1 MLNLR
6 KLIDLLPYY
15 YKGADTYKNKEGK
28 GIFERYLEIFGN
40 YFEDHIVEDTS
51 TITDIIDIENC
62 DELYLNHLW
71 EFLGQ
76 MPFAQ
81 GPHIDLEKW
90 KIYFNGFQFNGE
102 NAADYHGKLIKT
114 FQDSFIVSPNTDY
127 GGKDSKEHGDDQDY
141 AGKGQDTFEKWR
153 EACTIPTNSST
164 YFNPDIAT
172 VRALIKY
179 SISLFKIRG
188 TKQFFEIL
196 FRIYG
201 LSCEI
206 GEPTLEIFGDRDN
219 VDYSGKEADYAG
231 IHSEEHGDSQ
241 DYAGKGQDM
250 YISQYGKSKFDV
262 EDSILDSYTLDR
274 FTTCTRCVT
283 IPVKIRGHNYTSISS
298 EFNSFKVACENI
310 FDRFLPF
317 NVKADIDYGFV
328 IPQSYTISLSL
339 WDGTKWVFLGNS
351 KGVMDPTTQNQL
363 YIQDGIRTNLRIKVN
378 IIRSYDNRSDLKF
391 LVGSEVNGKEVYGET
406 ERTSGYIINIR
417 RAATYVI
424 KSVNTNSNGTSTKIS
439 IPVTRISSIKYYNI
453 GYTADTLNIDKDHPS
468 ITIELTGTV
477 SFNGVI
483 YPVNIRRVDTGE
495 ILKKKSEDPED
506 KGKFL
511 FTTKT
516 EGTYIFS
523 LVDYPIRKL
532 YITITKDPEILE
544 VTTNPTKVTLL
555 QKNDT
560 VKTLL
565 TIQGSYHQENVLALQ
580 ARTSY
585 GKILTIS
592 ELESLFVTTPNYTIP
607 ENKVLTH
614 DYAMASIPL
623 WLNKDSESPSQD
635 IAIAE
640 VRFCCIKNP
649 IRDTT
654 QWLNI
659 RKYQSNKNPLTGK
672 LEIINE
678 FTNILPN
685 ITMYDGYINE
695 EGEIVNDPNWQHS
708 DWVDVSKYANDSSYL
723 GPISRLE
730 AWLVCSP
737 LLCYEINNK
746 EALYNCGEFFITNRS
761 GYFIFKAEGDTGNGK
776 QASFLVSNGITPG
789 VDYYLELT
797 PSSLIYPSNGDTVSV
812 LIIISTNLE
821 YKQGL
826 QLDQSSG
833 LSFGFVLEKWEKLKD
848 STEETWVEKSKVTS
862 NDSKWVVTDYSLYT
876 KRYSLTLNKDQEGYG
891 NFRIRS
897 VDGSFKSKR
906 FTVSSY
912 TSPDEAYLYFE
923 AINPLDSGWILPKD
937 WGTASITNVSNSPAR
952 AKYDLL
958 KGTPQFKIK
967 VLNSTEE
974 LNDIALYKVEN
985 ETEIFLGSYYKL
997 GDIVSNLTS
1006 EGTYRFK
1013 TKGDKDSTINYAE
1026 IILVK
1031 NTIFKITCTPV
1042 ISVLSNGFATTM
1054 VVGTCNDPNVNP
1066 KKLQI
1071 KREGDTIWHD
1081 SPYQFIG
1088 HTTGIYNFTIR
1099 GNETGEEPTTSFQI
1113 LNSDDL
1119 SVNPSSLEWESGDSS
1134 SQALEIITSSEN
1146 SWEVTIED
1154 S

>member
-6 KLIDLLPYY
+6 KLIDMLPYY
-15 YKGADTYKNKEGK
+15 YKGADTYKNKDGK

-40 YFEDHIVEDTS
+40 YFEDYIVEDTS
-51 TITDIIDIENC
+51 TINDIIDIENC

-81 GPHIDLEKW
+81 GPQVDIEKW
-90 KIYFNGFQFNGE
+90 KIYFNGFN
-102 NAADYHGKLIKT
+102 L
-114 FQDSFIVSPNTDY
+114 
-127 GGKDSKEHGDDQDY
+127 KDESSWK
-141 AGKGQDTFEKWR
+141 

-164 YFNPDIAT
+164 DFNHDSDTI
-172 VRALIKY
+172 RALIKY

-201 LSCEI
+201 LNCEI
-206 GEPTLEIFGDRDN
+206 GEPTLEIFRDIDN
-219 VDYSGKEADYAG
+219 VDYAGKDADYAG

-250 YISQYGKSKFDV
+250 YISRYGKSKFDV
-262 EDSILDSYTLDR
+262 EDSVLDSSYTLDR
-274 FTTCTRCVT
+274 FTTCTRCIT
-283 IPVKIRGHNYTSISS
+283 IPVKITGHQYNRNTSISD
-298 EFNSFKVACENI
+298 EFKSFRVSCENI

-317 NVKADIDYGFV
+317 NVKADIDYGFI

-339 WDGTKWVFLGNS
+339 WDGTKWAFLGNS
-351 KGVMDPTTQNQL
+351 KGVINQVTKKQL
-363 YIQDGIRTNLRIKVN
+363 YIQDGIRTNLKIKVD

-391 LVGSEVNGKEVYGET
+391 LVGSEVNGEEVYGET
-406 ERTSGYIINIR
+406 EHTSGYIINIR
-417 RAATYVI
+417 RAATYLI

-439 IPVTRISSIKYYNI
+439 IPVTRVSSIKYYNI
-453 GYTADTLNIDKDHPS
+453 GYTANTLNIDNDHPL

-483 YPVNIRRVDTGE
+483 YPVNIRRSDTGE
-495 ILKKKSEDPED
+495 ILKKKSDKPED
-506 KGKFL
+506 KGIFL
-511 FTTKT
+511 FTTKC
-516 EGTYIFS
+516 EGTYVFS

-532 YITITKDPEILE
+532 YITITKDPEVFE
-544 VTTNPTKVTLL
+544 VTTNPKKDKLTE
-555 QKNDT
+555 KNKS

-565 TIQGSYHQENVLALQ
+565 NIKGSYHQDNVLALQ
-580 ARTSY
+580 VKTIH
-585 GKILTIS
+585 GKILTIQELNNLFITDPDGIIS
-592 ELESLFVTTPNYTIP
+592 EN
-607 ENKVLTH
+607 NVLTH

-623 WLNKDSESPSQD
+623 LENSDSMDPSRV
-635 IAIAE
+635 ITE

-659 RKYQSNKNPLTGK
+659 RKYKSNKDPLTGK
-672 LEIINE
+672 IETINE

-685 ITMYDGYINE
+685 IQMYSGYINE
-695 EGEIVNDPNWQHS
+695 NGDIVKDLNWQHS
-708 DWVDVSKYANDSSYL
+708 DWIDVSKYADDISYS

-761 GYFIFKAEGDTGNGK
+761 GYFIFKAKGDTGNGT
-776 QASFLVSNGITPG
+776 QASFVVSNEITPG
-789 VDYYLELT
+789 VDYYLELNPT
-797 PSSLIYPSNGDTVSV
+797 SLIYPYNGDSVSILV
-812 LIIISTNLE
+812 IISTNIG
-821 YKQGL
+821 YNKGI
-826 QLDQSSG
+826 QLDKSSG
-833 LSFGFVLEKWEKLKD
+833 LSFGFILDKLND
-848 STEETWVEKSKVTS
+848 NTGEWVEQSRITS
-862 NDSKWVVTDYSLYT
+862 NDPKWVVTDYSLYT
-876 KRYSLTLNKDQEGYG
+876 KRYSLTLNKGKEGFG
-891 NFRIRS
+891 NFSIRS
-897 VDGSFKSKR
+897 VDNTFKPMK
-906 FTVSSY
+906 FTVSNY
-912 TSPDEAYLYFE
+912 IDPEKAYLYFE
-923 AINPLDSGWILPKD
+923 PVNPLDSGWILPKD
-937 WGTASITNVSNSPAR
+937 WGTASITDDSNSPAR

-958 KGTPQFKIK
+958 KGTPQFKLK

-974 LNDIALYKVEN
+974 LNNIALYKVEN
-985 ETEIFLGSYYKL
+985 GIENLVGSYYKI
-997 GDIVSNLTS
+997 GDIVSNLNS

-1013 TKGDKDSTINYAE
+1013 VKEDKDGDIINYAE
-1026 IILVK
+1026 ITLVK
-1031 NTIFKITCTPV
+1031 NTIFKIACTPV

-1066 KKLQI
+1066 NKLQI
-1071 KREGDTIWHD
+1071 KRVGDTVWHD

-1099 GNETGEEPTTSFQI
+1099 GNETGKEPTTSFQI
-1113 LNSDDL
+1113 ISSDDL

-1134 SQALEIITSSEN
+1134 SQALEIITNSEN

>member
-15 YKGADTYKNKEGK
+15 YKGADTYKNKDGK

-81 GPHIDLEKW
+81 GPQVDMEKW
-90 KIYFNGFQFNGE
+90 KVYFKGFN
-102 NAADYHGKLIKT
+102 L
-114 FQDSFIVSPNTDY
+114 
-127 GGKDSKEHGDDQDY
+127 KDKSNWK
-141 AGKGQDTFEKWR
+141 

-164 YFNPDIAT
+164 DFNQDSDTI
-172 VRALIKY
+172 RALIKY

-201 LSCEI
+201 LNCEI
-206 GEPTLEIFGDRDN
+206 GEPTLEIFGDIDN
-219 VDYSGKEADYAG
+219 VDYAGKEADYAG
-231 IHSEEHGDSQ
+231 KDSKEHGDSQ
-241 DYAGKGQDM
+241 DYAGKGHGM

-283 IPVKIRGHNYTSISS
+283 IPVKILGHNYTSISS

-351 KGVMDPTTQNQL
+351 KGVMNSVTQNKL
-363 YIQDGIRTNLRIKVN
+363 YLHDGIRTNLRIKVD

-406 ERTSGYIINIR
+406 ERTSGYVINIR

-424 KSVNTNSNGTSTKIS
+424 KSVNTNSDGTSTKIS
-439 IPVTRISSIKYYNI
+439 IPVTRVSSIKYYNI
-453 GYTADTLNIDKDHPS
+453 GYTADTLNIDKDHTS

-516 EGTYIFS
+516 EGTYVFS

-532 YITITKDPEILE
+532 HITVTKDPEVLE
-544 VTTNPTKVTLL
+544 VTTNPTKAKLL
-555 QKNDT
+555 HKNDT

-565 TIQGSYHQENVLALQ
+565 TVQGSYHQENVLALQ
-580 ARTSY
+580 ARTNN
-585 GKILTIS
+585 GKILTVQ
-592 ELESLFVTTPNYTIP
+592 ELSKLFVTDPDYLIQ

-614 DYAMASIPL
+614 DYATASIPL
-623 WLNKDSESPSQD
+623 LENSDSIDPSKV
-635 IAIAE
+635 ITE

-659 RKYQSNKNPLTGK
+659 RKYQTNKNPFTGK
-672 LEIINE
+672 LETTNE

-685 ITMYDGYINE
+685 ITLYEGYINE
-695 EGEIVNDPNWQHS
+695 EGEIIKDPNWQHS
-708 DWVDVSKYANDSSYL
+708 DWIDVSKYANGSSYL

-761 GYFIFKAEGDTGNGK
+761 GYFIFKAEGDTGNGT
-776 QASFLVSNGITPG
+776 QASFVVSNEITPG
-789 VDYYLELT
+789 VDYYLELNPT
-797 PSSLIYPSNGDTVSV
+797 SLIYPYNGDSVSV
-812 LIIISTNLE
+812 LVIISTNLE
-821 YKQGL
+821 HNKGL
-826 QLDQSSG
+826 QLDNSSG
-833 LSFGFVLEKWEKLKD
+833 LSFGFILDKLND
-848 STEETWVEKSKVTS
+848 STGEWEEQSQVTS
-862 NDSKWVVTDYSLYT
+862 NDPKWVVTDYSLYT
-876 KRYSLTLNKDQEGYG
+876 KRYSLTLNKGQEGYG
-891 NFRIRS
+891 TFRIRS
-897 VDGSFKSKR
+897 VDNTFKPET
-906 FTVSSY
+906 FTVSNY
-912 TSPDEAYLYFE
+912 IDPEKAYLYFE
-923 AINPLDSGWILPKD
+923 PVNPLDSGWILPKD
-937 WGTASITNVSNSPAR
+937 WGTASITNDSNSPAR

-958 KGTPQFKIK
+958 KGTPQFKLK

-974 LNDIALYKVEN
+974 LNDIALYRVEKG
-985 ETEIFLGSYYKL
+985 TENLVGSYYKL
-997 GDIVSNLTS
+997 GDIVSNINL

-1013 TKGDKDSTINYAE
+1013 VKEDKDSDINYAE
-1026 IILVK
+1026 ITLIK
-1031 NTIFKITCTPV
+1031 DTIFKITCTPV

-1066 KKLQI
+1066 NKLQI
-1071 KREGDTIWHD
+1071 KRVGDTVWHD

-1113 LNSDDL
+1113 LSSDDL

-1134 SQALEIITSSEN
+1134 SQAFEIITNSEN

>member
-15 YKGADTYKNKEGK
+15 YKGADTYKNKDGK

-40 YFEDHIVEDTS
+40 YFEDHIVKDTS

-81 GPHIDLEKW
+81 SPQVDIEKW
-90 KIYFNGFQFNGE
+90 KVYFNGFDLKDE
-102 NAADYHGKLIKT
+102 NNWK
-114 FQDSFIVSPNTDY
+114 
-127 GGKDSKEHGDDQDY
+127 
-141 AGKGQDTFEKWR
+141 
-153 EACTIPTNSST
+153 EACTIPMNSST
-164 YFNPDIAT
+164 DFDQDSDTI
-172 VRALIKY
+172 RALIKY

-201 LSCEI
+201 LNCEI
-206 GEPTLEIFGDRDN
+206 GEPTLEIFGDIDN

-250 YISQYGKSKFDV
+250 YISRYGKSKFDV
-262 EDSILDSYTLDR
+262 GDSILDSYTLDR

-283 IPVKIRGHNYTSISS
+283 IPVKITGHSYTNISS
-298 EFNSFKVACENI
+298 EFNSFKVSCENI

-328 IPQSYTISLSL
+328 IPQNYTISLSL

-351 KGVMDPTTQNQL
+351 KGVMNPVTQNQL
-363 YIQDGIRTNLRIKVN
+363 YIQDGIRTNLRIKVD

-424 KSVNTNSNGTSTKIS
+424 KSVNTNSNGTSAKIS
-439 IPVTRISSIKYYNI
+439 IPVTRTSSIKYYNI
-453 GYTADTLNIDKDHPS
+453 GYTADTLNINKDHPS

-483 YPVNIRRVDTGE
+483 YPVNIRRADTGE

-544 VTTNPTKVTLL
+544 VTTNPTKATLL

-592 ELESLFVTTPNYTIP
+592 ELESLFVTTPDYTIP
-607 ENKVLTH
+607 ENRLLTH

-623 WLNKDSESPSQD
+623 WLNGDNENPSQD

-659 RKYQSNKNPLTGK
+659 RKYQSNKNPSTGK
-672 LEIINE
+672 LEITNE

-685 ITMYDGYINE
+685 ITLYDGYINE
-695 EGEIVNDPNWQHS
+695 DGEIINDPNWQHS
-708 DWVDVSKYANDSSYL
+708 DWIDVSKYASDSSYL

-761 GYFIFKAEGDTGNGK
+761 GYFIFKAEGDTGNGT
-776 QASFLVSNGITPG
+776 QASFIVSNGITPG
-789 VDYYLELT
+789 IDYYLELT

-821 YKQGL
+821 HKQGL
-826 QLDQSSG
+826 QLDQSNG
-833 LSFGFVLEKWEKLKD
+833 LSFGFVLEKLNDSTGEWEKQ
-848 STEETWVEKSKVTS
+848 SQVTS
-862 NDSKWVVTDYSLYT
+862 NDTKWVITDYSLYT
-876 KRYSLTLNKDQEGYG
+876 KRYSLALNKDREGYG

-897 VDGSFKSKR
+897 VEESFKSKR

-937 WGTASITNVSNSPAR
+937 WGTASITNASNSPAR

-974 LNDIALYKVEN
+974 LNDIALYKVEDG
-985 ETEIFLGSYYKL
+985 TEISLGSYYKL
-997 GDIVSNLTS
+997 EDIVSNLTR

-1013 TKGDKDSTINYAE
+1013 AKGDKDSTINYAE

-1042 ISVLSNGFATTM
+1042 IAMLSNGFATTT

-1066 KKLQI
+1066 SKLQI
-1071 KREGDTIWHD
+1071 KRVGDTVWHD

-1113 LNSDDL
+1113 ISSDDL

-1146 SWEVTIED
+1146 SWEVTMED

>member
-15 YKGADTYKNKEGK
+15 YKGADTYKNKDGK
-28 GIFERYLEIFGN
+28 GVFERYLEIFGN

-62 DELYLNHLW
+62 DEIYLNHLW

-81 GPHIDLEKW
+81 GPQVDIEKW
-90 KIYFNGFQFNGE
+90 KVYFNGLN
-102 NAADYHGKLIKT
+102 L
-114 FQDSFIVSPNTDY
+114 
-127 GGKDSKEHGDDQDY
+127 KDESNWK
-141 AGKGQDTFEKWR
+141 

-164 YFNPDIAT
+164 DFNQDSDTI
-172 VRALIKY
+172 RALIKY

-206 GEPTLEIFGDRDN
+206 REPILEVFGDMDKLL
-219 VDYSGKEADYAG
+219 DYAGKDADYAG
-231 IHSEEHGDSQ
+231 KDSKEHGDSQ
-241 DYAGKGQDM
+241 DYAGRGNDM
-250 YISQYGKSKFDV
+250 YISRYSESKFDV
-262 EDSILDSYTLDR
+262 DDSILDSYTLDR

-283 IPVKIRGHNYTSISS
+283 IPVKITGHNYTSISN

-339 WDGTKWVFLGNS
+339 WDGTKWVFLRNS
-351 KGVMDPTTQNQL
+351 KGVMNPFTQNQL
-363 YIQDGIRTNLRIKVN
+363 YIQDGIRTNLRIKVD

-391 LVGSEVNGKEVYGET
+391 LVGSEVNGEEVYGET

-439 IPVTRISSIKYYNI
+439 IPVTRKSSIKYYNI

-511 FTTKT
+511 FTTNT

-544 VTTNPTKVTLL
+544 VTTNPTKATLF

-560 VKTLL
+560 VKTILN
-565 TIQGSYHQENVLALQ
+565 IQGSYHQKNVLALQ

-585 GKILTIS
+585 GKILTIT
-592 ELESLFVTTPNYTIP
+592 ELESLFVTTPDYSIP
-607 ENKVLTH
+607 ENKILTH

-623 WLNKDSESPSQD
+623 WLEGSTKSSSQN
-635 IAIAE
+635 ITE
-640 VRFCCIKNP
+640 VRFCCIKNV

-659 RKYQSNKNPLTGK
+659 RKYTSNKDSITGK
-672 LEIINE
+672 IETINE

-685 ITMYDGYINE
+685 ISLYDGYINE
-695 EGEIVNDPNWQHS
+695 EGEIIDDPNWQHS
-708 DWVDVSKYANDSSYL
+708 DWIDVSKYASGDSYM

-737 LLCYEINNK
+737 LLCYEINNR
-746 EALYNCGEFFITNRS
+746 ETLYNCGESFITNRA
-761 GYFIFKAEGDTGNGK
+761 GYFVFKADGDTGNGT
-776 QASFLVSNGITPG
+776 QASFVVSNKITPG
-789 VDYYLELT
+789 VYYYLELNPT
-797 PSSLIYPSNGDTVSV
+797 SLIYPYNGDSV
-812 LIIISTNLE
+812 NILVIISTNLE
-821 YKQGL
+821 YNKGL
-826 QLDQSSG
+826 QLDNSSG
-833 LSFGFVLEKWEKLKD
+833 LSFGFILDKLNDNTGEWEEQ
-848 STEETWVEKSKVTS
+848 SQITS
-862 NDSKWVVTDYSLYT
+862 NDPKWVVIDYSVYT
-876 KRYSLTLNKDQEGYG
+876 KRYSLTLNKGKEGFG

-897 VDGSFKSKR
+897 VEDNTFTPKR
-906 FTVSSY
+906 FTVSNY
-912 TSPDEAYLYFE
+912 IDPEEGYLYFKPV
-923 AINPLDSGWILPKD
+923 NPLDSGWILPKN
-937 WGTASITNVSNSPAR
+937 WSTASVTDDSNSPAR

-958 KGTPQFKIK
+958 KGTPQFKLK

-974 LNDIALYKVEN
+974 LNNIALYRVEN
-985 ETEIFLGSYYKL
+985 GTENLLSYYKL
-997 GDIVSNLTS
+997 EDIVSNINL

-1013 TKGDKDSTINYAE
+1013 VKEEDNRDIINYAE
-1026 IILVK
+1026 IILIK
-1031 NTIFKITCTPV
+1031 NTIFKITCTPTV
-1042 ISVLSNGFATTM
+1042 SVLSDGYATTS

-1066 KKLQI
+1066 RKLQV
-1071 KREGDTIWHD
+1071 KRVGDTVWHD

-1088 HTTGIYNFTIR
+1088 HTTGTYNFTIR
-1099 GNETGEEPTTSFQI
+1099 GNETGEEPTASFQI
-1113 LNSDDL
+1113 IM
-1119 SVNPSSLEWESGDSS
+1119 
-1134 SQALEIITSSEN
+1134 AMEN
-1146 SWEVTIED
+1146 SPN

>member
-15 YKGADTYKNKEGK
+15 YKGADTYKNKDGK

-62 DELYLNHLW
+62 DEIYLNHLW

-81 GPHIDLEKW
+81 GPQVDIEKW
-90 KIYFNGFQFNGE
+90 KVYFNGFN
-102 NAADYHGKLIKT
+102 L
-114 FQDSFIVSPNTDY
+114 
-127 GGKDSKEHGDDQDY
+127 KDESNWK
-141 AGKGQDTFEKWR
+141 
-153 EACTIPTNSST
+153 EACNIPTNSST
-164 YFNPDIAT
+164 DFNQDSDTI
-172 VRALIKY
+172 RALIKY

-206 GEPTLEIFGDRDN
+206 GEPTLEIFGDIDN
-219 VDYSGKEADYAG
+219 VDYAGKDADYAG

-250 YISQYGKSKFDV
+250 YISRYGKSKFDV
-262 EDSILDSYTLDR
+262 EDSMLDSYTLDR

-283 IPVKIRGHNYTSISS
+283 IPVKIKGHNYTSISN

-351 KGVMDPTTQNQL
+351 NGVMNPVTQNQL
-363 YIQDGIRTNLRIKVN
+363 YIQDGIRTNLRIKVD

-391 LVGSEVNGKEVYGET
+391 LVGSERNDEEVYGET
-406 ERTSGYIINIR
+406 EHTSGYIINIR
-417 RAATYVI
+417 RAATYII
-424 KSVNTNSNGTSTKIS
+424 KSVNTNSDGTSAKVS
-439 IPVTRISSIKYYNI
+439 IPVTRRSSIKYYNI
-453 GYTADTLNIDKDHPS
+453 GYTADTLKIDKDHPY

-483 YPVNIRRVDTGE
+483 YPVNIRRADTGE
-495 ILKKKSEDPED
+495 ILKKKSENPED

-511 FTTKT
+511 FTTKI

-532 YITITKDPEILE
+532 YITITKDPEILK
-544 VTTNPTKVTLL
+544 VTTNPTGASLL
-555 QKNDT
+555 TKNDT
-560 VKTLL
+560 AKTLL

-580 ARTSY
+580 ARTNS
-585 GKILTIS
+585 GNILSVMELERLFEKTPDMVIS
-592 ELESLFVTTPNYTIP
+592 ENRI
-607 ENKVLTH
+607 LTH

-623 WLNKDSESPSQD
+623 LLNGFGTPSV
-635 IAIAE
+635 AE

-654 QWLNI
+654 QYINI
-659 RKYQSNKNPLTGK
+659 RKYQANKNPLTGK
-672 LEIINE
+672 QELINN

-685 ITMYDGYINE
+685 ITLYDGYINE

-708 DWVDVSKYANDSSYL
+708 DWIDVSKYADGVSYL
-723 GPISRLE
+723 GAINRLE

-746 EALYNCGEFFITNRS
+746 ETLYNCGEFFITNRA
-761 GYFIFKAEGDTGNGK
+761 GYFIFKAEGDTGNGT
-776 QASFLVSNGITPG
+776 QASFIVSNEITPG
-789 VDYYLELT
+789 VSYSLELT
-797 PSSLIYPSNGDTVSV
+797 PSNLIYPSNGDNVNI
-812 LIIISTNLE
+812 LIVISTNLE
-821 YKQGL
+821 YKLGL
-826 QLDQSSG
+826 QLDQSNG
-833 LSFGFVLEKWEKLKD
+833 LSFSFVLEKLDDNTGEWEEQ
-848 STEETWVEKSKVTS
+848 SQVTS
-862 NDSKWVVTDYSLYT
+862 NDPKWVVTDYSLYT
-876 KRYSLTLNKDQEGYG
+876 KRYSLTLNKGKEGYG

-897 VDGSFKSKR
+897 VEESFESKM

-912 TSPDEAYLYFE
+912 ISPEEAYLYFE
-923 AINPLDSGWILPKD
+923 AINPMDSGWILPKN
-937 WGTASITNVSNSPAR
+937 WGTASITNDSNSPAR

-974 LNDIALYKVEN
+974 LGDIALYRVDG

-1013 TKGDKDSTINYAE
+1013 IKDNQNSTNNYAE

-1066 KKLQI
+1066 NKLQI
-1071 KREGDTIWHD
+1071 KRVGDTVWHD

-1113 LNSDDL
+1113 INSDDL
-1119 SVNPSSLEWESGDSS
+1119 SVNPSSLEWGSGDSS
-1134 SQALEIITSSEN
+1134 SQSLEIITSSEN

>member
-15 YKGADTYKNKEGK
+15 YKGADTYKNKDGK

-40 YFEDHIVEDTS
+40 YFEDHIVKDTS

-81 GPHIDLEKW
+81 SPQVDIEKW
-90 KIYFNGFQFNGE
+90 KVYFNGFDLKDE
-102 NAADYHGKLIKT
+102 NNWK
-114 FQDSFIVSPNTDY
+114 
-127 GGKDSKEHGDDQDY
+127 
-141 AGKGQDTFEKWR
+141 
-153 EACTIPTNSST
+153 EACTIPMNSST
-164 YFNPDIAT
+164 DFDQDSDTI
-172 VRALIKY
+172 RALIKY

-201 LSCEI
+201 LNCEI
-206 GEPTLEIFGDRDN
+206 GEPTLEIFGDIDN

-262 EDSILDSYTLDR
+262 GDSILDSYTLDR

-283 IPVKIRGHNYTSISS
+283 IPVKITGHSYTNISS
-298 EFNSFKVACENI
+298 EFNSFKVSCENI

-328 IPQSYTISLSL
+328 IPQNYTISLSL

-351 KGVMDPTTQNQL
+351 KGVMNPVTQNQL
-363 YIQDGIRTNLRIKVN
+363 YIQDGIRTNLRIKVD

-424 KSVNTNSNGTSTKIS
+424 KSVNTNSNGTSAKIS
-439 IPVTRISSIKYYNI
+439 IPVTRTSSIKYYNI
-453 GYTADTLNIDKDHPS
+453 GYTADTLNINKDHPS

-483 YPVNIRRVDTGE
+483 YPVNIRRADTGE

-544 VTTNPTKVTLL
+544 VTTNPTKATLL

-592 ELESLFVTTPNYTIP
+592 ELESLFVTTPDYTIP
-607 ENKVLTH
+607 ENRLLTH

-623 WLNKDSESPSQD
+623 WLKGDNENPSQD

-659 RKYQSNKNPLTGK
+659 RKYQSNKNPSTGK
-672 LEIINE
+672 LEITNE

-685 ITMYDGYINE
+685 ITLYDGYINE
-695 EGEIVNDPNWQHS
+695 DGEIINDPNWQHS
-708 DWVDVSKYANDSSYL
+708 DWIDVSKYASDSSYL

-761 GYFIFKAEGDTGNGK
+761 GYFIFKAEGDTGNGT
-776 QASFLVSNGITPG
+776 QASFIVSNGIIPG
-789 VDYYLELT
+789 IAYYLELT

-821 YKQGL
+821 HKQGL
-826 QLDQSSG
+826 QLDQSNG
-833 LSFGFVLEKWEKLKD
+833 LSFGFVLEKLNDSTGEWEKQ
-848 STEETWVEKSKVTS
+848 SQVTS
-862 NDSKWVVTDYSLYT
+862 NDTKWVITDYSLYT
-876 KRYSLTLNKDQEGYG
+876 KRYSLALNKDREGYG

-897 VDGSFKSKR
+897 VEESFKSKR

-937 WGTASITNVSNSPAR
+937 WGTASITNASNSPAR

-974 LNDIALYKVEN
+974 LNDIALYKVEDG
-985 ETEIFLGSYYKL
+985 TEISLGSYYKL
-997 GDIVSNLTS
+997 EDIVSNLTR

-1013 TKGDKDSTINYAE
+1013 AKGDKDSTINYAE

-1042 ISVLSNGFATTM
+1042 IAMLSNGFATTT

-1066 KKLQI
+1066 SKLQI
-1071 KREGDTIWHD
+1071 KRVGDTVWHD

-1113 LNSDDL
+1113 ISSDDL

-1146 SWEVTIED
+1146 SWEVTMED

>member
-15 YKGADTYKNKEGK
+15 YKGADTYKNKDGK

-40 YFEDHIVEDTS
+40 YFEDSIVEDTS

-62 DELYLNHLW
+62 DEIYLNHLW

-81 GPHIDLEKW
+81 GPQVDMEKW
-90 KIYFNGFQFNGE
+90 KVYFKGFN
-102 NAADYHGKLIKT
+102 L
-114 FQDSFIVSPNTDY
+114 
-127 GGKDSKEHGDDQDY
+127 KDKSNWK
-141 AGKGQDTFEKWR
+141 
-153 EACTIPTNSST
+153 EACTIHTNSST
-164 YFNPDIAT
+164 DFNQDSDTI
-172 VRALIKY
+172 RALIKY

-206 GEPTLEIFGDRDN
+206 REPILEVFGDMDKLL
-219 VDYSGKEADYAG
+219 DYAGKDADYAG
-231 IHSEEHGDSQ
+231 KDSKEHGDSQ
-241 DYAGKGQDM
+241 DYAGRGNDM
-250 YISQYGKSKFDV
+250 YISRYSESKFDV

-283 IPVKIRGHNYTSISS
+283 IPVKITGHNYTSISN

-351 KGVMDPTTQNQL
+351 NGVMNPVTQNQL
-363 YIQDGIRTNLRIKVN
+363 YIQDGIRTNLRIKVD

-391 LVGSEVNGKEVYGET
+391 LVGSERNDEEVYGET
-406 ERTSGYIINIR
+406 EHTSGYIINIR
-417 RAATYVI
+417 RAATYII
-424 KSVNTNSNGTSTKIS
+424 KSVNTNSDGTSAKVS
-439 IPVTRISSIKYYNI
+439 IPVTRRSSIKYYNI
-453 GYTADTLNIDKDHPS
+453 GYTADTLNIDKDHPY

-483 YPVNIRRVDTGE
+483 YPVNIRRADTGE
-495 ILKKKSEDPED
+495 ILKKKSENPED

-511 FTTKT
+511 FTTKI

-532 YITITKDPEILE
+532 YITITKDPEILK
-544 VTTNPTKVTLL
+544 VTTNPTGASLL
-555 QKNDT
+555 TKNDT
-560 VKTLL
+560 AKTLL

-580 ARTSY
+580 ARTNS
-585 GKILTIS
+585 GNILSVMELERLFEKTPDRVIS
-592 ELESLFVTTPNYTIP
+592 ENRI
-607 ENKVLTH
+607 LTH

-623 WLNKDSESPSQD
+623 LLNGFGTPSV
-635 IAIAE
+635 AE

-654 QWLNI
+654 QYLNI
-659 RKYQSNKNPLTGK
+659 REYRANKNPLTGK
-672 LEIINE
+672 QELINN

-685 ITMYDGYINE
+685 ITLYDGYINE

-708 DWVDVSKYANDSSYL
+708 DWIDVSKYAGSTSYL
-723 GPISRLE
+723 GAINRLE

-746 EALYNCGEFFITNRS
+746 ETLYNCGEFFITNRA
-761 GYFIFKAEGDTGNGK
+761 GYFIFKAEGDTGNGT
-776 QASFLVSNGITPG
+776 QASFIVSNEITPG
-789 VDYYLELT
+789 VSYSLELT
-797 PSSLIYPSNGDTVSV
+797 PSSLIYPSNGDNVNI
-812 LIIISTNLE
+812 LIVISTNLE
-821 YKQGL
+821 YKLGL
-826 QLDQSSG
+826 KLDQSNG
-833 LSFGFVLEKWEKLKD
+833 LSFSFVLEKLDDNTGEWEEQ
-848 STEETWVEKSKVTS
+848 SQVTS
-862 NDSKWVVTDYSLYT
+862 NDPKWVVTDYSLYT
-876 KRYSLTLNKDQEGYG
+876 KRYSLTLNKGKEGYG

-897 VDGSFKSKR
+897 VEESFESKR

-912 TSPDEAYLYFE
+912 ISPEEAYLYFE
-923 AINPLDSGWILPKD
+923 AINPMDSGWILPKN
-937 WGTASITNVSNSPAR
+937 WGTASITNDSNSPAR

-958 KGTPQFKIK
+958 KGTPRFKIK

-974 LNDIALYKVEN
+974 LGDIALYKVDG
-985 ETEIFLGSYYKL
+985 ETETFIGSYYKL

-1013 TKGDKDSTINYAE
+1013 IKDNQNSTNNYAE

-1042 ISVLSNGFATTM
+1042 ISVLNNGFATTM

-1066 KKLQI
+1066 NKLQI
-1071 KREGDTIWHD
+1071 KRVGDTVWHD

-1113 LNSDDL
+1113 INSDDL
-1119 SVNPSSLEWESGDSS
+1119 SVNPSSLEWGSGDSS
-1134 SQALEIITSSEN
+1134 SQSLEIITSSEN

>member
-15 YKGADTYKNKEGK
+15 YKGADTYKNKDGK

-40 YFEDHIVEDTS
+40 YFEDYIVEDTS

-81 GPHIDLEKW
+81 GPQVDMEKW
-90 KIYFNGFQFNGE
+90 KVYFKGFN
-102 NAADYHGKLIKT
+102 L
-114 FQDSFIVSPNTDY
+114 
-127 GGKDSKEHGDDQDY
+127 KDKSNWK
-141 AGKGQDTFEKWR
+141 

-164 YFNPDIAT
+164 DFNQDSDTI
-172 VRALIKY
+172 RALIKY

-201 LSCEI
+201 LNCEI
-206 GEPTLEIFGDRDN
+206 GEPTLEIFGDIDN
-219 VDYSGKEADYAG
+219 VDYAGKEADYAG
-231 IHSEEHGDSQ
+231 KDSKEHGDSQ
-241 DYAGKGQDM
+241 DYAGKGHGM

-283 IPVKIRGHNYTSISS
+283 IPVKILGHNYTSISS

-351 KGVMDPTTQNQL
+351 KGVMNPVTQNKL
-363 YIQDGIRTNLRIKVN
+363 YLQDGIRTNLRIKVD

-406 ERTSGYIINIR
+406 ERTSGYVINIR

-439 IPVTRISSIKYYNI
+439 IPVTRKSSIKYYNI

-483 YPVNIRRVDTGE
+483 YPVNIRKVDTGE

-516 EGTYIFS
+516 EGTYVFS

-532 YITITKDPEILE
+532 YITVTKDPEVLE
-544 VTTNPTKVTLL
+544 VTTNPTKAKLL
-555 QKNDT
+555 HKNDT
-560 VKTLL
+560 VKTIL
-565 TIQGSYHQENVLALQ
+565 TVQGSYHQENVLALQ
-580 ARTSY
+580 ARTNN
-585 GKILTIS
+585 GKILTVQ
-592 ELESLFVTTPNYTIP
+592 ELSKLFVTDPDYLIH

-614 DYAMASIPL
+614 DYATASIPL
-623 WLNKDSESPSQD
+623 LENSDGIDPAKV
-635 IAIAE
+635 ITE

-659 RKYQSNKNPLTGK
+659 REYRANKNPLTGK
-672 LEIINE
+672 QELINK

-685 ITMYDGYINE
+685 ITLYEGYINE
-695 EGEIVNDPNWQHS
+695 EGEIINDPNWQHS
-708 DWVDVSKYANDSSYL
+708 DWIDVSKYANGSSYL

-761 GYFIFKAEGDTGNGK
+761 GYFIFKAEGDTGNGT
-776 QASFLVSNGITPG
+776 QASFVVSNEITPG
-789 VDYYLELT
+789 VDYYLELNPT
-797 PSSLIYPSNGDTVSV
+797 SLIYPYNGYSVSV
-812 LIIISTNLE
+812 LVIISTNLE
-821 YKQGL
+821 HNKGL
-826 QLDQSSG
+826 QLDNSSG
-833 LSFGFVLEKWEKLKD
+833 LSFGFVLDKLND
-848 STEETWVEKSKVTS
+848 STGEWEEQSQVTS
-862 NDSKWVVTDYSLYT
+862 NDPKWVVTDYSLYT
-876 KRYSLTLNKDQEGYG
+876 KRYSLTLNKGQEGYG
-891 NFRIRS
+891 TFRIRS
-897 VDGSFKSKR
+897 VDNTFKPET
-906 FTVSSY
+906 FTVSNY
-912 TSPDEAYLYFE
+912 IDPEKAYLYFE
-923 AINPLDSGWILPKD
+923 PVNPLDSGWILPKD
-937 WGTASITNVSNSPAR
+937 WGTASITDDSNSPAR

-958 KGTPQFKIK
+958 KGTPQFKLK

-974 LNDIALYKVEN
+974 LNDIALYRVEKGN
-985 ETEIFLGSYYKL
+985 ENLVGSYYKL
-997 GDIVSNLTS
+997 GDIVSNINL

-1013 TKGDKDSTINYAE
+1013 VKEDKDSDINYAE
-1026 IILVK
+1026 ITLIK
-1031 NTIFKITCTPV
+1031 DTIFKITCTPV
-1042 ISVLSNGFATTM
+1042 ISLLSNGFATTM

-1066 KKLQI
+1066 NKLQI
-1071 KREGDTIWHD
+1071 KRVGDTVWHD

-1113 LNSDDL
+1113 LSSDDL

-1134 SQALEIITSSEN
+1134 SQAFEIITNSEN

>member
-15 YKGADTYKNKEGK
+15 YKGADTYKNKDGK

-81 GPHIDLEKW
+81 GPQVDMEKW
-90 KIYFNGFQFNGE
+90 KVYFKGFN
-102 NAADYHGKLIKT
+102 L
-114 FQDSFIVSPNTDY
+114 
-127 GGKDSKEHGDDQDY
+127 KDKSNWKED
-141 AGKGQDTFEKWR
+141 
-153 EACTIPTNSST
+153 CTIPTNSST
-164 YFNPDIAT
+164 DFNQDSDTI
-172 VRALIKY
+172 RALIKY

-201 LSCEI
+201 LNCEI
-206 GEPTLEIFGDRDN
+206 GEPTLEIFGDIDN
-219 VDYSGKEADYAG
+219 VDYAGKEADYAG
-231 IHSEEHGDSQ
+231 KDSKEHGDSQ
-241 DYAGKGQDM
+241 DYAGKGHGM

-283 IPVKIRGHNYTSISS
+283 IPVKILGHNYTSISS

-351 KGVMDPTTQNQL
+351 KGVMNSVTQNKL
-363 YIQDGIRTNLRIKVN
+363 YLHDGIRTNLRIKVD

-424 KSVNTNSNGTSTKIS
+424 KSVNTNSDGTSTKIS
-439 IPVTRISSIKYYNI
+439 IPVTRTSSIKYYNI
-453 GYTADTLNIDKDHPS
+453 GYTADTLNIDKDHTY

-516 EGTYIFS
+516 EGTYVFS

-532 YITITKDPEILE
+532 HITVTKDPEVLE
-544 VTTNPTKVTLL
+544 VTTNPTKAKLL
-555 QKNDT
+555 HKNDT

-565 TIQGSYHQENVLALQ
+565 TVQGSYHQENVLALQ
-580 ARTSY
+580 ARTNN
-585 GKILTIS
+585 GKILTVQ
-592 ELESLFVTTPNYTIP
+592 ELSKLFVTDPDYLIQ

-614 DYAMASIPL
+614 DYATASIPL
-623 WLNKDSESPSQD
+623 LENSDSIDPAKV
-635 IAIAE
+635 ITE

-659 RKYQSNKNPLTGK
+659 RKYQTNKNPFTGK
-672 LEIINE
+672 LETTNE

-685 ITMYDGYINE
+685 ITLYEGYINE
-695 EGEIVNDPNWQHS
+695 EGEIIKDPNWQHS
-708 DWVDVSKYANDSSYL
+708 DWIDVSKYANSSSYL

-746 EALYNCGEFFITNRS
+746 EALYNCGELFITNRS
-761 GYFIFKAEGDTGNGK
+761 GYFIFKAEGDTGNGT
-776 QASFLVSNGITPG
+776 QASFVVSNEITPG
-789 VDYYLELT
+789 VDYYLELNPT
-797 PSSLIYPSNGDTVSV
+797 SLIYPYNGDSVSV
-812 LIIISTNLE
+812 LVIISTNIE
-821 YKQGL
+821 HNKGL
-826 QLDQSSG
+826 QLDNSSG
-833 LSFGFVLEKWEKLKD
+833 LSFGFILDKLND
-848 STEETWVEKSKVTS
+848 STGEWEEQSQVTS
-862 NDSKWVVTDYSLYT
+862 NDPKWVVTDYSLYT
-876 KRYSLTLNKDQEGYG
+876 KRYSLTLNKGQEGYG
-891 NFRIRS
+891 TFRIRS
-897 VDGSFKSKR
+897 VDNTFKPET
-906 FTVSSY
+906 FTVSNY
-912 TSPDEAYLYFE
+912 IDPEKAYLYFE
-923 AINPLDSGWILPKD
+923 PVNPLDSGWILPKD
-937 WGTASITNVSNSPAR
+937 WGTASITNDSNSPAR

-958 KGTPQFKIK
+958 KGTPQFKLK

-974 LNDIALYKVEN
+974 LNDIALYRVEKG
-985 ETEIFLGSYYKL
+985 TENLVGSYYKL
-997 GDIVSNLTS
+997 GDIVSNINL

-1013 TKGDKDSTINYAE
+1013 VKEDKDSDINYAE
-1026 IILVK
+1026 ITLIK
-1031 NTIFKITCTPV
+1031 DTIFKITCTPV

-1066 KKLQI
+1066 NKLQI
-1071 KREGDTIWHD
+1071 KRVGDTVWHD

-1113 LNSDDL
+1113 LSSDDL

-1134 SQALEIITSSEN
+1134 SQAFEIITNSEN

>member
-15 YKGADTYKNKEGK
+15 YKGADTYKNKDGK

-62 DELYLNHLW
+62 DDIYLNHLW

-81 GPHIDLEKW
+81 GPQVDIEKW
-90 KIYFNGFQFNGE
+90 KVYFNGLNLKDE
-102 NAADYHGKLIKT
+102 NNWK
-114 FQDSFIVSPNTDY
+114 
-127 GGKDSKEHGDDQDY
+127 
-141 AGKGQDTFEKWR
+141 

-164 YFNPDIAT
+164 DFNQDSDTI
-172 VRALIKY
+172 RALIKY

-206 GEPTLEIFGDRDN
+206 GEPTLEIFGDIDN
-219 VDYSGKEADYAG
+219 VDYAGKDADYAG

-250 YISQYGKSKFDV
+250 YISRYGKSKFDV

-274 FTTCTRCVT
+274 FTTCTKCVT
-283 IPVKIRGHNYTSISS
+283 IPVKIKGHNYTSISS

-351 KGVMDPTTQNQL
+351 NGVMNPVTQNQL
-363 YIQDGIRTNLRIKVN
+363 YIQDGIRTNLRIKVD

-391 LVGSEVNGKEVYGET
+391 LVGSERNDEEVYGET
-406 ERTSGYIINIR
+406 EHTSGYIINIR
-417 RAATYVI
+417 RAATYII
-424 KSVNTNSNGTSTKIS
+424 KSVNTNSDGTSAKVS

-453 GYTADTLNIDKDHPS
+453 GYTADTLNIDKDHPY

-483 YPVNIRRVDTGE
+483 YPVNIRRADTGE
-495 ILKKKSEDPED
+495 ILKKKSENPED

-511 FTTKT
+511 FTTKI

-532 YITITKDPEILE
+532 YITITKDPEVLK
-544 VTTNPTKVTLL
+544 VTTNPTGASLL
-555 QKNDT
+555 TKNDT
-560 VKTLL
+560 AKTLL

-580 ARTSY
+580 ARTNS
-585 GKILTIS
+585 GNILSVMELERLFEKTPDMVIS
-592 ELESLFVTTPNYTIP
+592 E
-607 ENKVLTH
+607 NKILTH

-623 WLNKDSESPSQD
+623 LLNGFGTPSVT
-635 IAIAE
+635 E

-654 QWLNI
+654 QYINI
-659 RKYQSNKNPLTGK
+659 RKYQANKNPFTGK
-672 LEIINE
+672 QELINN

-685 ITMYDGYINE
+685 ITLYDGYINE

-708 DWVDVSKYANDSSYL
+708 DWIDVSKYVDGVSYL
-723 GPISRLE
+723 GAINRLE

-746 EALYNCGEFFITNRS
+746 ETLYNCGEFFITNRA
-761 GYFIFKAEGDTGNGK
+761 GYFIFKAEGDTGNGT
-776 QASFLVSNGITPG
+776 QASFIVSNEITPG
-789 VDYYLELT
+789 VSYSLELT
-797 PSSLIYPSNGDTVSV
+797 PSNLIYPSNGDNVNI
-812 LIIISTNLE
+812 LIVISTNLE
-821 YKQGL
+821 YKLGL
-826 QLDQSSG
+826 KLDQSNG
-833 LSFGFVLEKWEKLKD
+833 LSFSFVLEKLDDNTGEWEEQ
-848 STEETWVEKSKVTS
+848 SQVTS
-862 NDSKWVVTDYSLYT
+862 NDPKWVVTDYSLYT
-876 KRYSLTLNKDQEGYG
+876 KRYSLTLNKGKEGYG

-897 VDGSFKSKR
+897 VEESFESKM

-912 TSPDEAYLYFE
+912 ISPEEAYLYFE
-923 AINPLDSGWILPKD
+923 AINPMDSGWILPKN
-937 WGTASITNVSNSPAR
+937 WGTASITNDSNSPAR

-974 LNDIALYKVEN
+974 LGDIALYKVDG
-985 ETEIFLGSYYKL
+985 ETEIFLGNYYKL

-1013 TKGDKDSTINYAE
+1013 IKDNQNSTNNYAE

-1066 KKLQI
+1066 NKLQI
-1071 KREGDTIWHD
+1071 KRVGDTVWHD

-1113 LNSDDL
+1113 LNSDDMY
-1119 SVNPSSLEWESGDSS
+1119 VNPSSLEWGSGDSS
-1134 SQALEIITSSEN
+1134 SQSLEIITSSEN

>member
-15 YKGADTYKNKEGK
+15 YKGADTYKNKDSK

-40 YFEDHIVEDTS
+40 YFEDHIVDDTS

-62 DELYLNHLW
+62 DEIYLNHLW

-81 GPHIDLEKW
+81 GPQIDIEKW
-90 KIYFNGFQFNGE
+90 KIYFNGFKFKE
-102 NAADYHGKLIKT
+102 EKAADYQDMLIKT
-114 FQDSFIVSPNTDY
+114 FQDSFICLNPNTYSDSK
-127 GGKDSKEHGDDQDY
+127 GSKEHSDDQDY
-141 AGKGQDTFEKWR
+141 TGSDHNTLKEVKSWR
-153 EACTIPTNSST
+153 EACIIPTNSST

-201 LSCEI
+201 LNCEI
-206 GEPTLEIFGDRDN
+206 GEPTLEMFGDSQ
-219 VDYSGKEADYAG
+219 DYAGKDTDYAG
-231 IHSEEHGDSQ
+231 INSKEHGDSQ
-241 DYAGKGQDM
+241 DYAGKAKDM
-250 YISQYGKSKFDV
+250 YISQYSKSKFDM

-274 FTTCTRCVT
+274 FTTCTRCVV
-283 IPVKIRGHNYTSISS
+283 IPVKITGHNYTNTSS
-298 EFNSFKVACENI
+298 EFNSFRVACENI

-317 NVKADIDYGFV
+317 NVKADINYGFV
-328 IPQSYTISLSL
+328 IPQKYTITLSL
-339 WDGTKWVFLGNS
+339 WDGIKWIFLGDSNKIWS
-351 KGVMDPTTQNQL
+351 FEATNLL
-363 YIQDGIRTNLRIKVN
+363 YIQDGIRTNLRIKVD
-378 IIRSYDNRSDLKF
+378 IKRSYDNKSNLKF
-391 LVGSEVNGKEVYGET
+391 LVGSKVNGEEVYGET

-439 IPVTRISSIKYYNI
+439 IPITRTSSIKYYNI
-453 GYTADTLNIDKDHPS
+453 GYTADTLKIDKDHPS
-468 ITIELTGTV
+468 VTVEITGTV

-483 YPVNIRRVDTGE
+483 YPVNIRRADTGE
-495 ILKKKSEDPED
+495 ILKKKSEDPQD

-511 FTTKT
+511 FTTKI

-532 YITITKDPEILE
+532 SITITKDPEFLE
-544 VTTNPTKVTLL
+544 VTTNPTKAELSKYN
-555 QKNDT
+555 QSA
-560 VKTLL
+560 KTLL
-565 TIQGSYHQENVLALQ
+565 NIQGSYHQENVLALQ
-580 ARTSY
+580 AKTRY
-585 GKILTIS
+585 GYIYTVQ
-592 ELESLFVTTPNYTIP
+592 ELNHIFVTTPTDDDIHIP
-607 ENKVLTH
+607 ENRLLTH

-623 WLNKDSESPSQD
+623 LTVDDPADPSSQVID
-635 IAIAE
+635 E
-640 VRFCCIKNP
+640 VRICCIKNP

-659 RKYQSNKNPLTGK
+659 RKYSSNKNPITGK
-672 LEIINE
+672 QETTNE
-678 FTNILPN
+678 FINILPSL
-685 ITMYDGYINE
+685 TMYDGYINE
-695 EGEIVNDPNWQHS
+695 DGEIVNDPNWQHS
-708 DWVDVSKYANDSSYL
+708 DWIDVYKYANGLSYM

-746 EALYNCGEFFITNRS
+746 EVLYNCGEFFSTNRS
-761 GYFIFKAEGDTGNGK
+761 GSFRFKAEGDTGNGT
-776 QASFLVSNGITPG
+776 QASFLVSNKMIPKIF
-789 VDYYLELT
+789 YYLELN
-797 PSSLIYPSNGDTVSV
+797 PSSLTYPFNGDEVSV
-812 LIIISTNLE
+812 LVHISTSIGRD
-821 YKQGL
+821 QGI
-826 QLDQSSG
+826 QLDNSSG
-833 LSFGFVLEKWEKLKD
+833 LSFGFILDKFND
-848 STEETWVEKSKVTS
+848 STGEWEEQKQISS
-862 NDSKWVVTDYSLYT
+862 NDPNWIVIDSSLYN

-897 VDGSFKSKR
+897 VEEAFNSKS
-906 FTVSSY
+906 FTVYNYISS
-912 TSPDEAYLYFE
+912 DEAYLYFE
-923 AINPLDSGWILPKD
+923 AINSQDSGWILPKN
-937 WGTASITNVSNSPAR
+937 WGTASITNPSNSPAR

-958 KGTPQFKIK
+958 KGTPQFRIR

-974 LNDIALYKVEN
+974 LNNIALYKVEG
-985 ETEIFLGSYYKL
+985 ETEMFLGSYYKL

-1013 TKGDKDSTINYAE
+1013 TSDKDSTINYAE

-1042 ISVLSNGFATTM
+1042 ASTLDNGSATTT
-1054 VVGTCNDPNVNP
+1054 VVGTCNDPNINP
-1066 KKLQI
+1066 KKLQV
-1071 KREGDTIWHD
+1071 KRVGDTVWHD

-1099 GNETGEEPTTSFQI
+1099 GNETGEEPTASFQI

-1119 SVNPSSLEWESGDSS
+1119 SVNPSSLEGESGDSS

>member
-15 YKGADTYKNKEGK
+15 YKGADTYKNKDGK

-51 TITDIIDIENC
+51 TINDIIDIENC
-62 DELYLNHLW
+62 DEIYLNHLW

-81 GPHIDLEKW
+81 GPQVDIEKW
-90 KIYFNGFQFNGE
+90 KVYFNGF
-102 NAADYHGKLIKT
+102 L
-114 FQDSFIVSPNTDY
+114 
-127 GGKDSKEHGDDQDY
+127 KDESNWK
-141 AGKGQDTFEKWR
+141 

-164 YFNPDIAT
+164 DFNQDSDTI
-172 VRALIKY
+172 RALIKY

-206 GEPTLEIFGDRDN
+206 GEPTLEIFGDIDN
-219 VDYSGKEADYAG
+219 VDYAGKDADYAG

-250 YISQYGKSKFDV
+250 YISRYGKSKFDV

-283 IPVKIRGHNYTSISS
+283 IPVKIKGHNYTSISS

-351 KGVMDPTTQNQL
+351 NGVMNPVTQNQL
-363 YIQDGIRTNLRIKVN
+363 YIQDGIRTNLRIKVD
-378 IIRSYDNRSDLKF
+378 IIRSYDNISDLKF
-391 LVGSEVNGKEVYGET
+391 LVGSERNDEEVYGET
-406 ERTSGYIINIR
+406 EHTSGYIINIR
-417 RAATYVI
+417 RAATYII
-424 KSVNTNSNGTSTKIS
+424 KSVNTNSDGTSAKVS

-453 GYTADTLNIDKDHPS
+453 GYTADTLNIDKDHPY

-483 YPVNIRRVDTGE
+483 YPVNIRRADTGE
-495 ILKKKSEDPED
+495 ILKKKSENPED

-511 FTTKT
+511 FTTKI

-532 YITITKDPEILE
+532 YITITKDPEILK
-544 VTTNPTKVTLL
+544 VTTNPTGSSLL
-555 QKNDT
+555 TKNDT
-560 VKTLL
+560 AKTLL

-580 ARTSY
+580 ARTNS
-585 GKILTIS
+585 GNILSVTELERLFEKTPDMVIS
-592 ELESLFVTTPNYTIP
+592 E
-607 ENKVLTH
+607 NKILTH

-623 WLNKDSESPSQD
+623 LLNGFGTPSVT
-635 IAIAE
+635 E

-654 QWLNI
+654 QYINI
-659 RKYQSNKNPLTGK
+659 RKYQANKNPSTGK
-672 LEIINE
+672 QELINN

-685 ITMYDGYINE
+685 ITLYDGYINE

-708 DWVDVSKYANDSSYL
+708 DWIDVSKYADGVSYL
-723 GPISRLE
+723 GAISRLE

-746 EALYNCGEFFITNRS
+746 ETLYNCGEFFITNRA
-761 GYFIFKAEGDTGNGK
+761 GYFIFKAEGDTGNGT
-776 QASFLVSNGITPG
+776 QASFIVSNEITPG
-789 VDYYLELT
+789 VSYSLELT
-797 PSSLIYPSNGDTVSV
+797 PSNLIYPSNGDNVNI
-812 LIIISTNLE
+812 LIVISTNLE
-821 YKQGL
+821 YKLGL
-826 QLDQSSG
+826 KLDQSNG
-833 LSFGFVLEKWEKLKD
+833 LSFSFVLEKLDDNTGEWKEQ
-848 STEETWVEKSKVTS
+848 SQVTS

-876 KRYSLTLNKDQEGYG
+876 KRYSLTLNKGKEGYG

-897 VDGSFKSKR
+897 VEESFESKM

-912 TSPDEAYLYFE
+912 ISPEEAYLYFE
-923 AINPLDSGWILPKD
+923 AINPMDSGWILPKN
-937 WGTASITNVSNSPAR
+937 WGTASITNDSNSPAR

-974 LNDIALYKVEN
+974 LGDIALYKVDG
-985 ETEIFLGSYYKL
+985 ETEIFLGNYYKL

-1013 TKGDKDSTINYAE
+1013 IKDNQNSTNNYAE

-1066 KKLQI
+1066 NKLQI
-1071 KREGDTIWHD
+1071 KRVGDTVWHD

-1113 LNSDDL
+1113 LNSDDM
-1119 SVNPSSLEWESGDSS
+1119 SVNPSSLEWGSGDSS
-1134 SQALEIITSSEN
+1134 SQSLEIITSSEN

>member
-15 YKGADTYKNKEGK
+15 YKGADTYKNKDGK

-62 DELYLNHLW
+62 DEPYLNHLW

-81 GPHIDLEKW
+81 SPQVDIEKW
-90 KIYFNGFQFNGE
+90 KVYFNGF
-102 NAADYHGKLIKT
+102 
-114 FQDSFIVSPNTDY
+114 
-127 GGKDSKEHGDDQDY
+127 DSKDENNW
-141 AGKGQDTFEKWR
+141 K

-164 YFNPDIAT
+164 DFDQDSDTIK
-172 VRALIKY
+172 ALIKY

-188 TKQFFEIL
+188 TQQFFEIL

-201 LSCEI
+201 LNCEI
-206 GEPTLEIFGDRDN
+206 GEPTLEIFGDEDSI
-219 VDYSGKEADYAG
+219 DYAGKDVDYAG
-231 IHSEEHGDSQ
+231 INSKEHGDSQ

-250 YISQYGKSKFDV
+250 YISRYGKSKFDV
-262 EDSILDSYTLDR
+262 EGSILDSYTLDR

-283 IPVKIRGHNYTSISS
+283 IPVKITGHNYMGISG
-298 EFNSFKVACENI
+298 EFDSFRVACENI

-339 WDGTKWVFLGNS
+339 WDGTKWVFLKNS
-351 KGVMDPTTQNQL
+351 NNISNPVAENQL
-363 YIQDGIRTNLRIKVN
+363 YIQDGIRTNLRIKVD

-391 LVGSEVNGKEVYGET
+391 LVGSEVNGKKTYGET
-406 ERTSGYIINIR
+406 ERTSGYVINIR
-417 RAATYVI
+417 RAATYYI
-424 KSVNTNSNGTSTKIS
+424 KSVNTNSNGTSTKVS
-439 IPVTRISSIKYYNI
+439 IPVTRTSSIKYYNI
-453 GYTADTLNIDKDHPS
+453 GYTADNLNMDKDHPS

-483 YPVNIRRVDTGE
+483 YPVNIRRADTGE

-532 YITITKDPEILE
+532 YITITKDPEVLE
-544 VTTNPTKVTLL
+544 VTTKPTRVTLYSEN
-555 QKNDT
+555 KP
-560 VKTLL
+560 VETLL
-565 TIQGSYHQENVLALQ
+565 TVQGSYHQENVLALQ
-580 ARTSY
+580 AKDSY
-585 GKILTIS
+585 GRILSVMELERLFEQTPDRVIS
-592 ELESLFVTTPNYTIP
+592 E
-607 ENKVLTH
+607 NKILTH

-623 WLNKDSESPSQD
+623 MKSLSGIPE
-635 IAIAE
+635 IAE

-659 RKYQSNKNPLTGK
+659 REYRADKNPFTGK
-672 LEIINE
+672 QELINR

-685 ITMYDGYINE
+685 ITTYDGYINE

-708 DWVDVSKYANDSSYL
+708 DWIDVSKYADSTSYL
-723 GPISRLE
+723 GAINRLE

-746 EALYNCGEFFITNRS
+746 ETLYNCGEFFITNRS
-761 GYFIFKAEGDTGNGK
+761 GYFIFKAEGDTGNGT
-776 QASFLVSNGITPG
+776 QASFIVSNEITPG

-797 PSSLIYPSNGDTVSV
+797 PSSLMYPSNGDTVSV
-812 LIIISTNLE
+812 LVVISTNLE
-821 YKQGL
+821 YNKGL
-826 QLDQSSG
+826 QLDKSNG
-833 LSFGFVLEKWEKLKD
+833 LNFGFILEKLDD
-848 STEETWVEKSKVTS
+848 STGEWEEKSHVTS
-862 NDSKWVVTDYSLYT
+862 NDPKWVITDYSLYT
-876 KRYSLTLNKDQEGYG
+876 KRYSLTLNKGQEGYG

-897 VDGSFKSKR
+897 VDESFEYKR
-906 FTVSSY
+906 FSVSSY
-912 TSPDEAYLYFE
+912 TNPEEAYLYFE
-923 AINPLDSGWILPKD
+923 AINPLDPGWILPKN
-937 WGTASITNVSNSPAR
+937 WGTDSITNDSNSPAR
-952 AKYDLL
+952 AKYDLI
-958 KGTPQFKIK
+958 KGIPKFKIK
-967 VLNSTEE
+967 VLNSTED
-974 LNDIALYKVEN
+974 LNDIALYKVEDG
-985 ETEIFLGSYYKL
+985 TEVFLGSYYKL
-997 GDIVSNLTS
+997 EDIVSNLTS

-1013 TKGDKDSTINYAE
+1013 AKGNNDNTIHYAE

-1042 ISVLSNGFATTM
+1042 ISVLSNGFATTT

-1066 KKLQI
+1066 NKLQI
-1071 KREGDTIWHD
+1071 KLVGDTIWHD

-1099 GNETGEEPTTSFQI
+1099 GNETGEEPRTSFQI
-1113 LNSDDL
+1113 ISSDDL

-1134 SQALEIITSSEN
+1134 SQALEIITNSEN

>member
-15 YKGADTYKNKEGK
+15 YKGADTYKNKDGK

-40 YFEDHIVEDTS
+40 YFEDHIVKDTS

-81 GPHIDLEKW
+81 GPHIDIEKW
-90 KIYFNGFQFNGE
+90 KIYFNGFKLKGKD
-102 NAADYHGKLIKT
+102 NAVDYHGKLIKT
-114 FQDSFIVSPNTDY
+114 FQDSFIFPNTDFA
-127 GGKDSKEHGDDQDY
+127 GRDSKEHDDDQDY
-141 AGKGQDTFEKWR
+141 AGKRIKSWR

-164 YFNPDIAT
+164 CFNPDIAT

-201 LSCEI
+201 LNCEI
-206 GEPTLEIFGDRDN
+206 GEPTLEIFGDIDN
-219 VDYSGKEADYAG
+219 VDYAGKEADYAG

-241 DYAGKGQDM
+241 DYAGKGQSM
-250 YISQYGKSKFDV
+250 YISRYGKSKFDV

-283 IPVKIRGHNYTSISS
+283 IPVKITGHNYTSISS
-298 EFNSFKVACENI
+298 EFNSFRVACENI

-339 WDGTKWVFLGNS
+339 WDGTKWIFLENS
-351 KGVMDPTTQNQL
+351 KGVHSLLAQKLL
-363 YIQDGIRTNLRIKVN
+363 YIQDGIRTNLRIKVD
-378 IIRSYDNRSDLKF
+378 ITRSYDNRSDLKF
-391 LVGSEVNGKEVYGET
+391 LVGSEVNGKEIYGET
-406 ERTSGYIINIR
+406 ERTSGYVINIR

-424 KSVNTNSNGTSTKIS
+424 KSVNTNSSGTSTKLSIS
-439 IPVTRISSIKYYNI
+439 ITRKSSIKYYNI
-453 GYTADTLNIDKDHPS
+453 GYTADTLNINKDHPS

-477 SFNGVI
+477 SLNGVI
-483 YPVNIRRVDTGE
+483 YPVSIRRADTGE

-516 EGTYIFS
+516 EGTYVFS

-532 YITITKDPEILE
+532 YITVTKDPEVLE
-544 VTTNPTKVTLL
+544 VTTNPTKAKLL
-555 QKNDT
+555 NKNDI
-560 VKTLL
+560 VKTVLN
-565 TIQGSYHQENVLALQ
+565 IQGSYHQENVLALQ
-580 ARTSY
+580 AKTSY
-585 GKILTIS
+585 GKILTVQ
-592 ELESLFVTTPNYTIP
+592 ELSKLFATDPDYLIH

-614 DYAMASIPL
+614 DYATASIPI
-623 WLNKDSESPSQD
+623 WKEGSGIEPFQVIS
-635 IAIAE
+635 E

-649 IRDTT
+649 IRDTS

-659 RKYQSNKNPLTGK
+659 RKYQSNKNPITGK
-672 LEIINE
+672 VETTNE

-685 ITMYDGYINE
+685 IPLYDGYINE

-708 DWVDVSKYANDSSYL
+708 DWIDVSKYANGSSYI

-730 AWLVCSP
+730 AWLVCSH
-737 LLCYEINNK
+737 LLCYEVNNR
-746 EALYNCGEFFITNRS
+746 EALYNCGEFFMTNKS
-761 GYFIFKAEGDTGNGK
+761 GYFIFKAEGDTGNGT
-776 QASFLVSNGITPG
+776 QASFIVSNEITPG

-797 PSSLIYPSNGDTVSV
+797 PSSLIYPYDGDTVNV
-812 LIIISTNLE
+812 LVVISTSLG

-826 QLDQSSG
+826 QLDQSNG
-833 LSFGFVLEKWEKLKD
+833 LSFSFVLEKLDD
-848 STEETWVEKSKVTS
+848 STGEWEEQSQVTS
-862 NDSKWVVTDYSLYT
+862 NDPKWVVTDYSLYT
-876 KRYSLTLNKDQEGYG
+876 KRYSLTLNKGQEGYG

-897 VDGSFKSKR
+897 VEESFKSKR

-923 AINPLDSGWILPKD
+923 AMNPLDPGWILPKD
-937 WGTASITNVSNSPAR
+937 WGTASITNTSNSPAR

-958 KGTPQFKIK
+958 KGTPRFKIK

-974 LNDIALYKVEN
+974 LNDIALYKVED

-997 GDIVSNLTS
+997 EDIVSNLTS

-1013 TKGDKDSTINYAE
+1013 AKGDKDSTINYAE

-1042 ISVLSNGFATTM
+1042 ISVLSNGFATTT

-1066 KKLQI
+1066 NKLQI
-1071 KREGDTIWHD
+1071 KRVGDTVWHD

-1099 GNETGEEPTTSFQI
+1099 GNETGKEPTTSFQI
-1113 LNSDDL
+1113 LSSEDL
-1119 SVNPSSLEWESGDSS
+1119 SVNPSSLQWESGDSS
-1134 SQALEIITSSEN
+1134 SQTLEIITSSEN